1 MTMKTTHPDR
11 KISRPVTAEA
21 MGFGLVELMI
31 SIAIGL
37 VILAALVT
45 LFVNTSRN
53 NREMATANSVIENG
67 RFAIDLL
74 ENEVVHAGYWSTYVP
89 DFDDPTMAPSVVPTS
104 TPLAVPDPC
113 AAFDAATWIEG
124 STVVN
129 ELIGIPVQVIP
140 DGSAVCSAI
149 IKNRVAGTD
158 AIVIRHAGR
167 CVPPVAPGV
176 GSCPADDGIAPDLF
190 IQASLCVDELD
201 DGNLYVFGRNGEETF
216 PLHRRNCTTLAEKRR
231 FESYIYYV
239 RDYAVTPGDDIPTLV
254 RSEFRLEAGTLEFRA
269 PVPMVEGVD
278 GLWAEL
284 GIDDVSI
291 TGAAVDN
298 SAALV
303 WEDPDTKMRA
313 TNRGDSVPDE
323 FVRCTTDPATCTAA
337 QLTNVT
343 AVQMY
348 VLARSREATR
358 GYTDTKAYAIGAAG
372 NVPAFNDGFKRH
384 VYSTTVRLHNI
395 AGRRIRPG
403 DEEAP

>member
-1 MTMKTTHPDR
+1 MTMTRTIYSAAGARSAPR
-11 KISRPVTAEA
+11 ESN
-21 MGFGLVELMI
+21 GFGLVELMI

-37 VILAALVT
+37 VIIAALVT

-89 DFDDPTMAPSVVPTS
+89 DYDDPTIAPETPPTS

-113 AAFDAATWIEG
+113 AAFDAGTWVEG
-124 STVVN
+124 SALVN
-129 ELIGIPVQVIP
+129 ELIGIPIQVIP
-140 DGSAVCSAI
+140 DGSAVCNAVI
-149 IKNRVAGTD
+149 QDRVAGTD

-167 CVPPVAPGV
+167 CVPGE
-176 GSCPADDGIAPDLF
+176 GTCPADDPAALDLF
-190 IQASLCVDELD
+190 IQASLCVDEID
-201 DGNLYVFGRNGEETF
+201 AGNLYVFGRNTEETF
-216 PLHRRNCTTLAEKRR
+216 PLHRRNCTTPAEKRR

-239 RDYAVTPGDDIPTLV
+239 RDYAADPDDGIPTLV
-254 RSEFRLEAGTLEFRA
+254 RSEFRLEGGTLAFRA

-291 TGAAVDN
+291 TGALVDN
-298 SAALV
+298 SAPLV
-303 WEDPDTKMRA
+303 WDDPDTKTRA

-337 QLTNVT
+337 QLQNVT

-358 GYTDTKAYAIGAAG
+358 GYTDTKAYSVGAAG
-372 NVPAFNDGFKRH
+372 NIPAFNDGFKRH